1 MIPLGAILSHP
12 HLYLSLPPVA
22 LTQFPPPIIMNNT
35 DLSQDPS
42 RPTWGRISKFYCI
55 STRDINL
62 RLLLGFSERELP
74 GGTLIVP

>member
-22 LTQFPPPIIMNNT
+22 LTQFPPLIMLNNT

-42 RPTWGRISKFYCI
+42 RPTWGQISKFYCI
-55 STRDINL
+55 SIRDINL
-62 RLLLGFSERELP
+62 QLLLGFSESELP
-74 GGTLIVP
+74 RGTLIVP

>member
-22 LTQFPPPIIMNNT
+22 LTQFPPPIMLNNT

-42 RPTWGRISKFYCI
+42 RPTWGQISKFYCI
-55 STRDINL
+55 SIRDINL
-62 RLLLGFSERELP
+62 QLLLGFSESELP
-74 GGTLIVP
+74 EGTLIVP